1 MYRHYLS
8 ALLAAR
14 SVALVGATERPG
26 ALGRIVYRNLAAGGV
41 PELYTV
47 NPKYKRLFDRPAY
60 ARLAELPAP
69 VDLAVIVTPSRTVP
83 QLLEQA
89 GTAGIKA
96 AVVLTSGFGE
106 TGAEGRALQDQAL
119 EAARRSGVRVLGPN
133 CLGLMRTDTG
143 LNATFART
151 PARPGRLALVSQ
163 SGAICGAIIDWAYGA
178 DIGFSSVVSLGGAID
193 VDFGEVLDFL
203 VADDKTDAILMYIE
217 GIRDAR
223 RALSALRAATRVKPV
238 VVLKVGRSAR
248 GSRAASSHTGALV
261 GSDAVFDAALRRSGA
276 VRVKTYTQLF
286 AAARVLGSSRLPKG
300 ERLAIVTNG
309 GGPGVV
315 AADSAAENGVPLAEL
330 SADTIARLDAKLPP
344 QWSHGNPI
352 DLIGDAGPERFAEAT
367 AAALADPGVDAVLAM
382 YSPVAVTNPADA
394 ARAVAE
400 AARASRKPV
409 LAAWLGDINP
419 SETRTYLESQGI
431 PNFYTPEN
439 AVEAFSFLN
448 LHRRNQA
455 QLLQVPAALERTV
468 EARPPDFP
476 RVEAIRR
483 RAVAEGRSLLTQ
495 AEAQDLV
502 SAFGLPVP
510 RSVLAPT
517 RDAAVAAA
525 REIGFSAVLK
535 IHSPD
540 IAHKSDVGGVRLNLQ
555 NADMVASAFDD
566 IVRHTARSRPE
577 ARIEGVLV
585 QPMLRFAHARE
596 VLIGITTDAVF
607 GPVISFGAGGVAV
620 EAVRDAALALPP
632 LNAMLA
638 RDLMERTRVY
648 RLLAGYRDV
657 PAADFSS
664 LVAIL
669 QGVSRMACTLPWV
682 KEMDLNPVLA
692 HANGAVVADTRI
704 LIDPA
709 LRESPPRYG
718 HMAIHPYPAELEGE
732 IALRE
737 RPPGCA
743 HVAIHPSPA
752 ELEGEIVLR
761 DGSRL
766 RMRPM
771 RPDDAARERR
781 FFEALSDRSR
791 YQRFMQYL
799 KQLSPQLLA
808 RFTQLDYDRELAL
821 VALDDKGEF
830 VAVGRYAPNPDGL
843 TAEFALTV
851 ADAWQGKGIGHALLR
866 RLGEE
871 ARRAGYQAL
880 YGTILSANQEM
891 LELAAHFGFD
901 EQSRSADEVTVVKRL
916 QDGATSR

>member
-26 ALGRIVYRNLAAGGV
+26 ALGRIVYRNLAAGGL

-47 NPKYKRLFDRPAY
+47 NPKYKQLFDRPAY
-60 ARLAELPAP
+60 ANLADLPRP

-89 GTAGIKA
+89 GAAGIKA
-96 AVVLTSGFGE
+96 AVVLTSGVGE
-106 TGAEGRALQDQAL
+106 TRAEGRALQDQAL

-163 SGAICGAIIDWAYGA
+163 SGAICGAILDWAYGA
-178 DIGFSSVVSLGGAID
+178 DIRFSSVVSLGGAID

-203 VADDKTDAILMYIE
+203 VADDKTDAVLMYIE

-382 YSPVAVTNPADA
+382 YSPVAVTEPADA
-394 ARAVAE
+394 ARAVGE
-400 AARASRKPV
+400 AAKASGKPV

-419 SETRTYLESQGI
+419 SETRAYLESQGI

-448 LHRRNQA
+448 LHCRNQA

-483 RAVAEGRSLLTQ
+483 RALAEGRSLLTQ

-525 REIGFSAVLK
+525 REIGFPAVLK

-566 IVRHTARSRPE
+566 IVRHTARLRPE
-577 ARIEGVLV
+577 ASIEGVLV

-596 VLIGITTDAVF
+596 VLIGIATDAVF

-657 PAADFSS
+657 PAADFDA

-669 QGVSRMACTLPWV
+669 EGVSRMACTLPWV

-692 HANGAVVADTRI
+692 HANGAVVADTRVV
-704 LIDPA
+704 IDPA

-718 HMAIHPYPAELEGE
+718 HMAIHPY
-732 IALRE
+732 
-737 RPPGCA
+737 
-743 HVAIHPSPA
+743 PA

-871 ARRAGYQAL
+871 ARRAGYQEL
-880 YGTILSANQEM
+880 YGTILSANQGM

-916 QDGATSR
+916 QEGAASR